1 MLKINSFTVNAKISL
16 ESWRSTESHKHDSV
30 ESSYSECQKLNVK
43 NSSLE
48 LSAQV
53 TLPSRLSYQPPSGW
67 ILVRQYP
74 SVFSLENRKYV
85 DQWHRFFMGCMLA
98 LSTDQRRNEPIIR
111 QDVTKQYWENADHC
125 SISSGNTFQPDRKTR
140 QMFWT

>member
-53 TLPSRLSYQPPSGW
+53 TLPSRLSYQPPSG
-67 ILVRQYP
+67 
-74 SVFSLENRKYV
+74 
-85 DQWHRFFMGCMLA
+85 
-98 LSTDQRRNEPIIR
+98 
-111 QDVTKQYWENADHC
+111 
-125 SISSGNTFQPDRKTR
+125 
-140 QMFWT
+140 